1 MSRDLY
7 QVHPTRQEIQQSW
20 QELETTGRDNI
31 IQDLDMPWYTKP
43 AVILGKLYPEISIKK
58 IYSEE
63 TLPPYL
69 PKGSYPISSQTYFIN
84 YFVYLILIKPPALR
98 TEFLRVGNVNS
109 TVKVLF
115 KRLNYLILILIT
127 IDNSVRNMIM
137 I

>member
-69 PKGSYPISSQTYFIN
+69 PKGKSPISSQTYFRRF
-84 YFVYLILIKPPALR
+84 FVYLILIKPYGLNFYGLAMSIQLLKFSIK
-98 TEFLRVGNVNS
+98 EL
-109 TVKVLF
+109 
-115 KRLNYLILILIT
+115 RLNDFFLILIT
-127 IDNSVRNMIM
+127 IDNSFRNMIM